1 VINIARGPGGAAVAA
16 CCGPDVPPDV
26 EEEDAMLFAVEEL
39 ESEICKLRGLL
50 QMLHE
55 DQPDVLEDVFEF
67 HVGSLVSHA
76 SPEHHA
82 RIRTCAQEMLA
93 AIQALPRRREVD
105 TPEFQLMPQLDIR
118 PA

>member
-1 VINIARGPGGAAVAA
+1 
-16 CCGPDVPPDV
+16 
-26 EEEDAMLFAVEEL
+26 MLFAVQEL

-67 HVGSLVSHA
+67 HVGSLISHA

-93 AIQALPRRREVD
+93 TVQSLPRRREDD
-105 TPEFQLMPQLDIR
+105 TPDFQLMPQLDIR

>member
-1 VINIARGPGGAAVAA
+1 VIDIARGPGGVAVAA
-16 CCGPDVPPDV
+16 CRGPDVPPVV
-26 EEEDAMLFAVEEL
+26 EEEDAMWFAVEEL

-67 HVGSLVSHA
+67 HVGSLISHA
-76 SPEHHA
+76 SPEHHG
-82 RIRTCAQEMLA
+82 RIRACAQEMLA

>member
-1 VINIARGPGGAAVAA
+1 VINIARGPGSAAVAA
-16 CCGPDVPPDV
+16 CCGPDVPLDV

-93 AIQALPRRREVD
+93 AIQALPRRREND
-105 TPEFQLMPQLDIR
+105 TPDFQLMPQLGIG

>member
-16 CCGPDVPPDV
+16 CCGPDVPLDV

-55 DQPDVLEDVFEF
+55 DQTDVLEDVFEF

-82 RIRTCAQEMLA
+82 RIRTCAHEMLA
-93 AIQALPRRREVD
+93 AIQALPRRREND
-105 TPEFQLMPQLDIR
+105 TPDFQLMPQLGIG

>member
-1 VINIARGPGGAAVAA
+1 VINIARGPGSAAVAA
-16 CCGPDVPPDV
+16 CCGPDVPLDV
-26 EEEDAMLFAVEEL
+26 EQEDAMLFAVEEL

-93 AIQALPRRREVD
+93 AIQALPRRREND
-105 TPEFQLMPQLDIR
+105 TPDFQLMPQLGIG

>member
-1 VINIARGPGGAAVAA
+1 
-16 CCGPDVPPDV
+16 
-26 EEEDAMLFAVEEL
+26 MLFAVEEL

-67 HVGSLVSHA
+67 HVGSLISHA
-76 SPEHHA
+76 PPEHHA
-82 RIRTCAQEMLA
+82 RIRACAQEMLA
-93 AIQALPRRREVD
+93 RIQALPRRREGD
-105 TPEFQLMPQLDIR
+105 TPEFQLMPQLEIR